1 MPTGHSY
8 NRIYFLAASA
18 GEDAVATFSTGNNSQ
33 EITVPSYTGFI
44 GQWENLGH
52 TEGFLKDVEIA
63 YVGTHRHASDKD
75 EAYEFTYMFKF
86 GMDIP
91 KGATTV
97 TLPDHADIVLFAA
110 TLVNEKYPAVTPAS
124 ELFRTALK
132 ADNGEEATTK
142 TNLSKQAKLIKC
154 SGETNEK
161 EVARYAV
168 DGDVKTK
175 WCDTSTAPNYIDF
188 DFGKEQTIRGWKLV
202 NAGNEGS
209 VFITHT
215 CFLQGR
221 NSPDEEWKTIDEL
234 SDNKKNTVVRQ
245 FKPTSVRYV
254 RLLVTQSTQN
264 NSLKAARIYELE
276 VY

>member
-1 MPTGHSY
+1 MMRRRRPGRSKFPAF
-8 NRIYFLAASA
+8 ILGLAGILICVTCMSA
-18 GEDAVATFSTGNNSQ
+18 ETLLVILSLLLIA
-33 EITVPSYTGFI
+33 
-44 GQWENLGH
+44 LG
-52 TEGFLKDVEIA
+52 V
-63 YVGTHRHASDKD
+63 
-75 EAYEFTYMFKF
+75 
-86 GMDIP
+86 
-91 KGATTV
+91 
-97 TLPDHADIVLFAA
+97 
-110 TLVNEKYPAVTPAS
+110 
-124 ELFRTALK
+124 
-132 ADNGEEATTK
+132 
-142 TNLSKQAKLIKC
+142 
-154 SGETNEK
+154 
-161 EVARYAV
+161 
-168 DGDVKTK
+168 
-175 WCDTSTAPNYIDF
+175 
-188 DFGKEQTIRGWKLV
+188 WKLV

>member
-1 MPTGHSY
+1 
-8 NRIYFLAASA
+8 
-18 GEDAVATFSTGNNSQ
+18 
-33 EITVPSYTGFI
+33 
-44 GQWENLGH
+44 
-52 TEGFLKDVEIA
+52 
-63 YVGTHRHASDKD
+63 
-75 EAYEFTYMFKF
+75 MFKF

-132 ADNGEEATTK
+132 AGNGEEATSK
-142 TNLSKQAKLIKC
+142 ANLLKQAKLIKC